1 VIYPDRGGRL
11 KSGMLV
17 RAVIH
22 ARLRA
27 DGKVMGAG
35 DKADSGSLVIPLSA
49 PLITGKRS
57 VVYVAV
63 PGEEGVFEGREVV
76 LGPKGKDHYV
86 VLEGLE
92 EGDQVVV
99 NGNFKIDSAVQILA
113 KPGMMDMKDGHL
125 ATGYQRPGSSE
136 RMDSDYKTQRR
147 LSRKVILEP
156 EKGAVSGEGTEKIVG
171 RRERQRRDAINR
183 RKPGTYG
190 DNTRP
195 LSGRRV
201 Q

>member
-1 VIYPDRGGRL
+1 VIN
-11 KSGMLV
+11 
-17 RAVIH
+17 

-35 DKADSGSLVIPLSA
+35 DKADSGPLVIPLSA

-86 VLEGLE
+86 VLKGLE
-92 EGDQVVV
+92 EGERVVV

-113 KPGMMDMKDGHL
+113 RPGMMDMKDDHS
-125 ATGYQRPGSSE
+125 AAGYQTPGSSK
-136 RMDSDYKTQRR
+136 RMDSDYRTRR
-147 LSRKVILEP
+147 RASRMEILEP
-156 EKGAVSGEGTEKIVG
+156 EKGKDTVSSQDLEKAVG
-171 RRERQRRDAINR
+171 RRERQRRDSINR
-183 RKPGTYG
+183 RRPGTYG

-195 LSGRRV
+195 LSQRRV